1 MEREELFKSWTQPVS
16 TTEDERMATTIKM
29 IKSAVDSSTEM
40 QSLDYEVF
48 VQGSYANNT
57 NIKADSDVDVCV
69 MLKSTFFAQYPKG
82 LKDTDYGFTAGT
94 ITYDE
99 YYRRVYRA
107 IVNKFGSAN
116 VIKGNKSIK
125 INSNT
130 YHVNADVVVAFM
142 LKNFYYNNSKNPN
155 VYVEGIKF
163 ISQDGKEVVNYP
175 KVHIEN
181 GKSKNNQTNY
191 KYKKL
196 VRILKKARSEM
207 VESGLVDGDKISSF
221 LVECLV
227 WNVPNSKITGYYTW
241 DDIVKQAIIYLYNQ
255 MKDNADEVKQWGEV
269 SEILYLFH
277 SGRKW
282 TVEDA
287 KKFLVAAWNYLG
299 YGNESN

>member
-1 MEREELFKSWTQPVS
+1 MEREELFKSWTQPASV
-16 TTEDERMATTIKM
+16 TEDERMATTIKM
-29 IKSAVDSSTEM
+29 IKSAVDSSTEI

-48 VQGSYANNT
+48 VQGSYANKT

-69 MLKSTFFAQYPKG
+69 MLKSTFFTQYPKG
-82 LKDTDYGFTAGT
+82 LKDTDYGFTSGT

-116 VIKGNKSIK
+116 VTKGNKSIK

-142 LKNFYYNNSKNPN
+142 LKNFYYNNSINPS

-207 VESGLVDGDKISSF
+207 IEKGLVNGDKISSF

-227 WNVPNSKITGYYTW
+227 WNVPNSKISGYYTW
-241 DDIVKQAIIYLYNQ
+241 DDTVKQAIIYLCNEI
-255 MKDNADEVKQWGEV
+255 KNNADEVKKWGEV

-287 KKFLVAAWNYLG
+287 EKFLVAAWNYLG
-299 YGNESN
+299 YGNENN